1 MLSRLSGFRHL
12 SRGRRMF
19 STSLMEEMFPLSMS
33 GRDVDR
39 RVSQELEMLGLSKE
53 NTLYAESSCV
63 DEINRDNEDE
73 DLSLIFAKRYGS
85 VRASLELKHSNTH
98 TTENNRYIN
107 WVDWADFRML
117 DQQDL
122 TCSRRMFL
130 MMDMCF

>member
-12 SRGRRMF
+12 SRGRRTF

-39 RVSQELEMLGLSKE
+39 RVSQELEMLRLSKE

-73 DLSLIFAKRYGS
+73 DLSLIFAK
-85 VRASLELKHSNTH
+85 
-98 TTENNRYIN
+98 
-107 WVDWADFRML
+107 
-117 DQQDL
+117 
-122 TCSRRMFL
+122 
-130 MMDMCF
+130 